1 MQPVFTLQE
10 TLFSAALAVFIA
22 ASVIIAVVR
31 WGHKCEPY
39 AQHMDYYYPAW
50 KTNIFCFLSLA
61 LMFPAVYMPTDT
73 DAVLHVRLMLN
84 LATPLF
90 SALIMFSYRD
100 LSVMVEIPHWERT
113 VTVASLL

>member
-50 KTNIFCFLSLA
+50 RTNIFC
-61 LMFPAVYMPTDT
+61 
-73 DAVLHVRLMLN
+73 
-84 LATPLF
+84 
-90 SALIMFSYRD
+90 
-100 LSVMVEIPHWERT
+100 W
-113 VTVASLL
+113 